1 MPSPKDRIITALDV
15 PTEREAL
22 QLIDVLGDSVGFYK
36 IGLQLFTACGP
47 SIVGRVKQ
55 SGARLF
61 LDLKFHDI
69 PNTVEHAVQSAV
81 ALGVDLLTIHLCGGG
96 AMIRAAVQAAG
107 DKTLVLGV
115 TVLTSSNRET
125 LRETGVESEVE
136 PQVLRL
142 AQLALDN
149 GVRGIVA
156 SPQELGALR
165 GKFGGALTIVTPGV
179 RPAWAAAND
188 QKRIMTPADA
198 VRAGADHLV
207 IGRPITAHAN
217 PREAAER
224 IAGELRGL

>member
-1 MPSPKDRIITALDV
+1 MTSPKDRIIAALDV

-22 QLIDVLGDSVGFYK
+22 QLIGTLGDSVGFYK
-36 IGLQLFTACGP
+36 VGLQLFTACGP
-47 SIVGRVKQ
+47 SVVERVKQ

-96 AMIRAAVQAAG
+96 AMIAAAAKAAG

-165 GKFGGALTIVTPGV
+165 GKFGCALTIVTPGV

-188 QKRIMTPADA
+188 QKRIMTPAEA

-207 IGRPITAHAN
+207 IGRPITAHKS
-217 PREAAER
+217 PREAVER
-224 IAGELRGL
+224 IVEELRGL